1 MTATLLKFGLTAFV
15 TLLVTVDPLGL
26 LPVFMGLTGAMSL
39 SERRA
44 VMRRAILTALGISLF
59 FLLAGDATLRYM
71 GVSIEAFTIS
81 GGILLF
87 VTAMP
92 MLFGH
97 RGGLQSPEQDEQS
110 APGQDIA
117 IFPLAIPLL
126 AGPGVMTSLL
136 LLMAQTRSLP
146 GPIGA
151 LLLATLLVFLL
162 TWLILLLGERVMAR
176 IGEAGIHVATRI
188 LGIALAALAVQFVL
202 NGLTG
207 YFHTLVGH

>member
-1 MTATLLKFGLTAFV
+1 MDANLLKFGLTAFV
-15 TLLVTVDPLGL
+15 TLLVIVDPLGL
-26 LPVFMGLTGAMSL
+26 LPVFMGLTSAMSL

-44 VMRRAILTALGISLF
+44 VMRRAIVTALGIALF
-59 FLLAGDATLRYM
+59 FLLAGDAALRYM

-136 LLMAQTRSLP
+136 LLMAQTHSRP
-146 GPIGA
+146 GPVGA

-207 YFHTLVGH
+207 YFHALVGH

>member
-1 MTATLLKFGLTAFV
+1 MDANLLKFGLTAFV
-15 TLLVTVDPLGL
+15 TLLVIVDPLGL
-26 LPVFMGLTGAMSL
+26 LPVFMGLTSAMAL

-44 VMRRAILTALGISLF
+44 VMRRAIVTALGIALF
-59 FLLAGDATLRYM
+59 FLLAGDAALRYM

-136 LLMAQTRSLP
+136 LLMAQTHSRP
-146 GPIGA
+146 GPVGA

-207 YFHTLVGH
+207 YFHALVGH